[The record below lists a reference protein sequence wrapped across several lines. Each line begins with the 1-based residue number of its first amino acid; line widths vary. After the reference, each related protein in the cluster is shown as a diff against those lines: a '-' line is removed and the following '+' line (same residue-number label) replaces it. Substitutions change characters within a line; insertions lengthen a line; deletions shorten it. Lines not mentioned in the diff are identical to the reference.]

1 MILWML
7 FLAFFKIGS
16 LSIGGGYAILP
27 LIQQDMVE
35 QYHWLTQQDFMNL
48 ITLSQMTPGP
58 IAINSS
64 TFVGMRVAGVLGA
77 IVATLGCII
86 TGVFISISLYRFFQ
100 KHKDNKNISY
110 VLLGMR
116 AVSLGLIGASSISIF
131 MSALTHVNNSPLVME
146 GINVAA
152 IIIFVGAMY
161 VTYKYKWS
169 PILVL
174 LCSGFIGLIIY
185 Q

>member
-1 MILWML
+1 MLLEL

-35 QYHWLTQQDFMNL
+35 NYHWLSQQDFMNL

-64 TFVGMRVAGVLGA
+64 TFVGMRMGGVLGA
-77 IVATLGCII
+77 IVATIGCVII
-86 TGVFISISLYRFFQ
+86 GVIISIGLYRFFQ
-100 KHKDNKNISY
+100 KHKDNHKINY
-110 VLLGMR
+110 VFMGMR
-116 AVSLGLIGASSISIF
+116 SVSVGLIAASSISIF
-131 MSALTHVNNSPLVME
+131 VAALTHVENSPLAFESVN
-146 GINVAA
+146 ILA
-152 IIIFVGAMY
+152 IFIFMGAMY

-169 PILVL
+169 PIVVL
-174 LCSGFIGLIIY
+174 LCSGVLGLLFY
-185 Q
+185 L